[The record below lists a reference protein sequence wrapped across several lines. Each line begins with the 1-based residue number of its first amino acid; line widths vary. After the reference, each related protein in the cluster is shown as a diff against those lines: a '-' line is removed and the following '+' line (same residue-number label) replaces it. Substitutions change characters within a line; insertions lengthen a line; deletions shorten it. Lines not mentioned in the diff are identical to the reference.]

1 MKLKEFL
8 DNPAGKGDSSLNR
21 AVLKET
27 LDAKYNRL
35 IREKEDKIK
44 VTVYRVLMSNNYYI
58 HLVIPTET
66 KRDNTYDVVLFFE
79 QEEKTALTTSLLS
92 THNVKFFANSPS
104 FAYTFGKVYYD
115 EGLLIDSLKHKFPDE
130 ILNQAPEVR
139 NRYGIVNYDKYI
151 YFGCKYI
158 YESKML
164 NTATMGL
171 RSTVY
176 NPKTLDIKVRSLDKI
191 LIEYRKAENK
201 LKKNEK
207 ETVSDTV
214 KSALTGNR
222 KPDSPSINRI
232 KPKNKNSHVKSKKKG
247 RR

>member
-21 AVLKET
+21 TVLKET

-35 IREKEDKIK
+35 VRNKNDKIK

-58 HLVIPTET
+58 HLVIPSET
-66 KRDNTYDVVLFFE
+66 DRDNTYDVVLFFE
-79 QEEKTALTTSLLS
+79 QEEKTALATSLLS

-151 YFGCKYI
+151 YFGCK
-158 YESKML
+158 
-164 NTATMGL
+164 
-171 RSTVY
+171 
-176 NPKTLDIKVRSLDKI
+176 
-191 LIEYRKAENK
+191 
-201 LKKNEK
+201 
-207 ETVSDTV
+207 
-214 KSALTGNR
+214 
-222 KPDSPSINRI
+222 
-232 KPKNKNSHVKSKKKG
+232 
-247 RR
+247 